1 MFLSVKNVK
10 EMCGA
15 IFRVGLAPFG
25 LALTPN
31 ISLVF
36 INRFSASYGGEKAIA
51 TYACVSYIICIIYL
65 ILQGVGDGSQPL
77 MSRFYGEKDQE
88 SLRGVQRMAY
98 IFAIILAVCG
108 GIIMYV
114 NRANIGGVFGASY
127 EVSIEIS
134 KIVPIFLVSLP
145 FVAITRIATAGF
157 YATEKSGLSYIL
169 TFIEPVL
176 MLIFMLVLPPL
187 FGGQIMIWWSTV
199 LARVFSAI
207 LAFILIKYCE
217 KGDLQYG
224 IQKI

>member
-1 MFLSVKNVK
+1 
-10 EMCGA
+10 
-15 IFRVGLAPFG
+15 
-25 LALTPN
+25 
-31 ISLVF
+31 
-36 INRFSASYGGEKAIA
+36 
-51 TYACVSYIICIIYL
+51 
-65 ILQGVGDGSQPL
+65 

-199 LARVFSAI
+199 LARVFQRFWHS
-207 LAFILIKYCE
+207 Y
-217 KGDLQYG
+217 
-224 IQKI
+224 